1 MRLPV
6 FDRRRAGVLLP
17 LSALEAPLGRGGR
30 EFLDFLAAGGFSVWQ
45 MLPVGPTGADGSPYW
60 VRSDA
65 AGDPRYL
72 DPGELPAPGPVDPQF
87 LAASAAWLPDYTLFA
102 ALTGAHGGA
111 PFWQWPAPLRDRE
124 PRALAEARAALA
136 AELARI
142 EHEQFAF
149 HLQWQGLRAHAAER
163 GVRLFGDV
171 PFYVAP
177 SSVETWVHR
186 GLFQLKGDGSPA
198 MVGGVPPDYFS
209 EKGQM
214 WGNPLYDWRAL
225 EAQGFAWWLARMAA
239 QLARFDLVRLDHFR
253 AFAAHWAVPATA
265 PDARTG
271 SWQLT
276 PGHALLER
284 LRAEFPDLPLI
295 AEDLGVITDDVLA
308 LIRDFRLPGM
318 RVLQFG
324 FDGAAGNPHI
334 PFRHVREC
342 VAYTGTHDNDTT
354 LGWYA
359 SLDPATR
366 ARVDFY
372 CAGGAMPESLTRAAL
387 NSVAELAVVPMQ
399 DLLALPASARLNT
412 PGTSEGNWHWRL
424 PAGALSGELAA
435 HCARLNEVFG
445 RR

>member
-1 MRLPV
+1 LPV
-6 FDRRRAGVLLP
+6 FDQRRAGVLLP
-17 LSALEAPLGRGGR
+17 LSSLEAPLGRGGR

-65 AGDPRYL
+65 AGDERYL
-72 DPGELPAPGPVDPQF
+72 DTNELPAHGAVDPQF
-87 LAASAAWLPDYTLFA
+87 LAASAAWLPDYALFA
-102 ALTGAHGGA
+102 ALTRAHGGA
-111 PFWQWPAPLRDRE
+111 AFWQWPAPLRDRE
-124 PRALAEARAALA
+124 PRALAEARAALG

-142 EHEQFAF
+142 EYQQYAF
-149 HLQWQGLRAHAAER
+149 HLQWQALRAHAAAR

-177 SSVETWVHR
+177 SSVETWVQR
-186 GLFQLKGDGSPA
+186 GLFQLNRDGSPA

-209 EKGQM
+209 AKGQM

-225 EAQGFAWWLARMAA
+225 EAQGFAWWVARMAA

-253 AFAAHWAVPATA
+253 AFAAHWAVPGTA

-276 PGHALLER
+276 PGRALLER
-284 LRAEFPDLPLI
+284 LRGEFPDLPLI
-295 AEDLGVITDDVLA
+295 AEDLGVITEDVLA
-308 LIRDFRLPGM
+308 LIRDFQLPGM

-334 PFRHVREC
+334 PFRHVRAC

-372 CAGGAMPESLTRAAL
+372 CAGGAMPEALTRAAL

-399 DLLALPASARLNT
+399 DLLGLPASARLNT
-412 PGTSEGNWHWRL
+412 PGTSTGNWQWRL
-424 PAGALSGELAA
+424 PAGALSAELAA
-435 HCARLNEVFG
+435 HCAHLNEVFG